1 LLYENGFFP
10 LEKKIEEIMFGSKP
24 LDQKHMTNI
33 LIKKMKKNWS
43 MVKMKNEFSIR
54 KKLKK

>member
-33 LIKKMKKNWS
+33 LIKK
-43 MVKMKNEFSIR
+43 NEE
-54 KKLKK
+54 KLVNG